1 MPKERKQ
8 ASGIALRPSLW
19 RRIKHVAEVKG
30 QSTNEVME
38 AVLDMYVP
46 ALPDFKNQ
54 RVNSPH
60 HDGEHDTDVEAV

>member
-1 MPKERKQ
+1 MAKERKQ

-19 RRIKHVAEVKG
+19 RRIKHVAETKD
-30 QSTNEVME
+30 QSVNEVME

-54 RVNSPH
+54 RVNSPQH
-60 HDGEHDTDVEAV
+60 DDGEDAVELV

>member
-19 RRIKHVAEVKG
+19 RRIKYVAEAKG

-46 ALPDFKNQ
+46 ALPDFKNS
-54 RVNSPH
+54 RVNSH
-60 HDGEHDTDVEAV
+60 NGEGPSDTVELV